1 MSKNIKTQEAKLD
14 LITKF
19 LDYANCADAS
29 YAMLQYVFKGII
41 KYKND
46 NGNELEKKVDTQRLG
61 DKHNNQNSTYARAI
75 QARFEQNKIVK
86 IEPKYCISLINTCF
100 DSKEITLDND
110 ISRVGLNDALSKRTI
125 DFVNRFK
132 LLKHQ
137 PNTTSG
143 FSATLF
149 EDTKDNNQ
157 KIIVI
162 RGTEPTSNFSVDIL
176 DADVD
181 LALGKVPYNQ
191 YLDMIKFYSECVKEF
206 PNIIKDKG
214 LVIVGHSLGG
224 ALAQL
229 LTLSLAS
236 VNSSANVKEIYTFN
250 SPGAKELKALNLNQ
264 IYRIDGKI
272 INSDN
277 KEQALFYQIRSY
289 KYQKSIE
296 INLIGYDSN
305 LFQNIKSYFHNKT
318 NLKEHYIFIK
328 TNIIYSKSTNYFYDI
343 FEVDEVFINCVN
355 QLLTNLNI
363 KNILATSDNT
373 YHIETDTDSDAS
385 NTKEVI
391 QDLGVD
397 IDGKHYIVNL
407 GDRFWDS
414 HFLEPTIIELNYILN
429 LMKNKEIDNLLE
441 YNINKDEE
449 LWTFIKYHNNVL
461 ATARTRYDD
470 RILSYFS
477 IPKLSNDFSNSLEY
491 LQIHY
496 LPKEPKKP
504 LFAANIQGFSSTQLQ
519 ALEEY
524 KIKKAKYDEKLKWYE
539 LYKVK
544 YEREQQIFN
553 QKFKEYFSEIIFY
566 QNRLY
571 SHKKTQE
578 KIILNAI
585 IQQIN
590 QKDITYFNLYS
601 VIEFL
606 KENKAYYKY
615 IDLNEIQ
622 DLILNDLD
630 NKLGY
635 FYCLYVCINLIVLR
649 EDKNT
654 YFTQATAINNL
665 GYNSTFTKIFILDK
679 EKLNDTYLDARKRL
693 YKSINT
699 LKEKR
704 NEKIKDIQDYL
715 NKEISL
721 QDNLNNQ
728 SFNTKE
734 NDVNLILN
742 EVFNI
747 EQFYDKNTNTI
758 VLKTNNIKIIFLD
771 KVNLQD
777 LQDNSN
783 NTSFISMSN
792 LIHIYDNHCDIF
804 AKDRSVLDIKDI
816 EEKYQIDF
824 KSLDIKIFLNS
835 TLLTGSNEL
844 PNNPF
849 YFGELDQDNTIKQD
863 TPSYYFSPKDESS
876 GLGRLSIFYKND
888 ELCLLNYSIIENSLN
903 IKLECLSKQSLEY
916 KDLISNTLKEQKTTQ
931 VDKKQAIAKLHALL
945 ENQNLECIHGGKVIL
960 KSNKGK
966 TFKDDG
972 VPIMLES
979 DLLNSSIVACP
990 NTIAGVSVP
999 CTKVVNVKG
1008 SLSQKKVN
1016 NEYVIL
1022 QELISA
1028 CKTDKG
1034 FALKVSFTPTKFK
1047 FDHSFDPKE
1056 GLGEQSKNQIELKEP
1071 IIRLHYKSDRFQK
1084 DNLPIYNLLINN
1096 EKKEQNKALN
1106 EFNIDLK
1113 DIEDINILNQ
1123 FKQDFSKDYEF
1134 KELNL
1139 SFDTNLIKLYFII
1152 PKNIAKVYKS
1162 AYKEFENKD
1171 LGVGYFT
1178 QLHEYDKI
1186 IKNALEDNKEL
1197 NEYHFSFLAP
1207 AKMQN
1212 LKLQIAQGLDEILED
1227 EDRKQELYVCKFVV
1241 VNGVSENNAQ
1251 EIIPDNVI
1259 RIQTQ
1264 DGSGEFIEI
1273 VFPSQLELNDK
1284 PLEDVS
1290 YTFVPALRGI
1300 KQFFKDTEYLK
1311 PRTLTKDE
1319 VLQIV
1324 DKLPKNVRDKRR
1336 RIVENKEEL
1345 DKLWK
1350 KLTKNS
1356 EEFENKVDK
1365 KYGQPIYMRKL
1376 DDQTIIQYKKT
1387 SKSGGE
1393 TIEIN
1398 SNKPRGNLK
1407 TIHIENGIKN
1417 EI

>member
-1 MSKNIKTQEAKLD
+1 MIGKD
-14 LITKF
+14 F
-19 LDYANCADAS
+19 L
-29 YAMLQYVFKGII
+29 
-41 KYKND
+41 
-46 NGNELEKKVDTQRLG
+46 
-61 DKHNNQNSTYARAI
+61 
-75 QARFEQNKIVK
+75 
-86 IEPKYCISLINTCF
+86 
-100 DSKEITLDND
+100 
-110 ISRVGLNDALSKRTI
+110 
-125 DFVNRFK
+125 
-132 LLKHQ
+132 
-137 PNTTSG
+137 
-143 FSATLF
+143 
-149 EDTKDNNQ
+149 
-157 KIIVI
+157 
-162 RGTEPTSNFSVDIL
+162 
-176 DADVD
+176 
-181 LALGKVPYNQ
+181 
-191 YLDMIKFYSECVKEF
+191 YS
-206 PNIIKDKG
+206 IHKDK
-214 LVIVGHSLGG
+214 
-224 ALAQL
+224 
-229 LTLSLAS
+229 
-236 VNSSANVKEIYTFN
+236 
-250 SPGAKELKALNLNQ
+250 
-264 IYRIDGKI
+264 
-272 INSDN
+272 
-277 KEQALFYQIRSY
+277 
-289 KYQKSIE
+289 KSIYLFCE
-296 INLIGYDSN
+296 NKSIIDCQSIYD
-305 LFQNIKSYFHNKT
+305 
-318 NLKEHYIFIK
+318 
-328 TNIIYSKSTNYFYDI
+328 
-343 FEVDEVFINCVN
+343 
-355 QLLTNLNI
+355 
-363 KNILATSDNT
+363 
-373 YHIETDTDSDAS
+373 
-385 NTKEVI
+385 
-391 QDLGVD
+391 
-397 IDGKHYIVNL
+397 
-407 GDRFWDS
+407 
-414 HFLEPTIIELNYILN
+414 
-429 LMKNKEIDNLLE
+429 
-441 YNINKDEE
+441 
-449 LWTFIKYHNNVL
+449 
-461 ATARTRYDD
+461 
-470 RILSYFS
+470 
-477 IPKLSNDFSNSLEY
+477 
-491 LQIHY
+491 
-496 LPKEPKKP
+496 
-504 LFAANIQGFSSTQLQ
+504 
-519 ALEEY
+519 
-524 KIKKAKYDEKLKWYE
+524 E
-539 LYKVK
+539 LYKL
-544 YEREQQIFN
+544 EATTDFTFEELQN
-553 QKFKEYFSEIIFY
+553 Y
-566 QNRLY
+566 Q
-571 SHKKTQE
+571 
-578 KIILNAI
+578 
-585 IQQIN
+585 
-590 QKDITYFNLYS
+590 
-601 VIEFL
+601 
-606 KENKAYYKY
+606 AY
-615 IDLNEIQ
+615 
-622 DLILNDLD
+622 
-630 NKLGY
+630 
-635 FYCLYVCINLIVLR
+635 
-649 EDKNT
+649 
-654 YFTQATAINNL
+654 
-665 GYNSTFTKIFILDK
+665 
-679 EKLNDTYLDARKRL
+679 
-693 YKSINT
+693 
-699 LKEKR
+699 
-704 NEKIKDIQDYL
+704 
-715 NKEISL
+715 
-721 QDNLNNQ
+721 
-728 SFNTKE
+728 
-734 NDVNLILN
+734 
-742 EVFNI
+742 
-747 EQFYDKNTNTI
+747 
-758 VLKTNNIKIIFLD
+758 
-771 KVNLQD
+771 
-777 LQDNSN
+777 
-783 NTSFISMSN
+783 
-792 LIHIYDNHCDIF
+792 
-804 AKDRSVLDIKDI
+804 
-816 EEKYQIDF
+816 
-824 KSLDIKIFLNS
+824 IFLNS

-888 ELCLLNYSIIENSLN
+888 ELCLLNYSILENSLN

-1113 DIEDINILNQ
+1113 DLKDIEDINILNQ

-1162 AYKEFENKD
+1162 AYKEFKNKD
-1171 LGVGYFT
+1171 LGAGYFT

-1241 VNGVSENNAQ
+1241 VNGVSENNTQ

-1290 YTFVPALRGI
+1290 YTFVPAL
-1300 KQFFKDTEYLK
+1300 KFFKDTEYLK

>member
-1 MSKNIKTQEAKLD
+1 TRLAFIN
-14 LITKF
+14 
-19 LDYANCADAS
+19 
-29 YAMLQYVFKGII
+29 
-41 KYKND
+41 ND
-46 NGNELEKKVDTQRLG
+46 
-61 DKHNNQNSTYARAI
+61 
-75 QARFEQNKIVK
+75 
-86 IEPKYCISLINTCF
+86 
-100 DSKEITLDND
+100 EID
-110 ISRVGLNDALSKRTI
+110 TI
-125 DFVNRFK
+125 DK
-132 LLKHQ
+132 
-137 PNTTSG
+137 
-143 FSATLF
+143 
-149 EDTKDNNQ
+149 
-157 KIIVI
+157 
-162 RGTEPTSNFSVDIL
+162 
-176 DADVD
+176 
-181 LALGKVPYNQ
+181 
-191 YLDMIKFYSECVKEF
+191 
-206 PNIIKDKG
+206 
-214 LVIVGHSLGG
+214 
-224 ALAQL
+224 
-229 LTLSLAS
+229 
-236 VNSSANVKEIYTFN
+236 NSSIAY
-250 SPGAKELKALNLNQ
+250 LKALYQCENSIAINYNQ
-264 IYRIDGKI
+264 
-272 INSDN
+272 
-277 KEQALFYQIRSY
+277 
-289 KYQKSIE
+289 
-296 INLIGYDSN
+296 
-305 LFQNIKSYFHNKT
+305 
-318 NLKEHYIFIK
+318 
-328 TNIIYSKSTNYFYDI
+328 
-343 FEVDEVFINCVN
+343 
-355 QLLTNLNI
+355 
-363 KNILATSDNT
+363 
-373 YHIETDTDSDAS
+373 
-385 NTKEVI
+385 
-391 QDLGVD
+391 
-397 IDGKHYIVNL
+397 
-407 GDRFWDS
+407 
-414 HFLEPTIIELNYILN
+414 
-429 LMKNKEIDNLLE
+429 
-441 YNINKDEE
+441 EE
-449 LWTFIKYHNNVL
+449 L
-461 ATARTRYDD
+461 
-470 RILSYFS
+470 
-477 IPKLSNDFSNSLEY
+477 
-491 LQIHY
+491 
-496 LPKEPKKP
+496 
-504 LFAANIQGFSSTQLQ
+504 
-519 ALEEY
+519 
-524 KIKKAKYDEKLKWYE
+524 
-539 LYKVK
+539 
-544 YEREQQIFN
+544 
-553 QKFKEYFSEIIFY
+553 
-566 QNRLY
+566 
-571 SHKKTQE
+571 
-578 KIILNAI
+578 
-585 IQQIN
+585 
-590 QKDITYFNLYS
+590 
-601 VIEFL
+601 
-606 KENKAYYKY
+606 
-615 IDLNEIQ
+615 
-622 DLILNDLD
+622 
-630 NKLGY
+630 
-635 FYCLYVCINLIVLR
+635 
-649 EDKNT
+649 
-654 YFTQATAINNL
+654 FTQATAINNL

-679 EKLNDTYLDARKRL
+679 ENLNDTYLDARKRL

-771 KVNLQD
+771 KVN

-1096 EKKEQNKALN
+1096 EKKEQDKALN
-1106 EFNIDLK
+1106 EFNIDLKDLK

-1251 EIIPDNVI
+1251 EKITHLSN
-1259 RIQTQ
+1259 
-1264 DGSGEFIEI
+1264 DGQNLLKNIE
-1273 VFPSQLELNDK
+1273 K
-1284 PLEDVS
+1284 
-1290 YTFVPALRGI
+1290 LR
-1300 KQFFKDTEYLK
+1300 LK
-1311 PRTLTKDE
+1311 PYNDQNGKEITSYVKGATIGYGHLIGQNEWDLYKNGITLQE
-1319 VLQIV
+1319 A
-1324 DKLPKNVRDKRR
+1324 DKLFKSDLLPF
-1336 RIVENKEEL
+1336 ENAV
-1345 DKLWK
+1345 
-1350 KLTKNS
+1350 KNS
-1356 EEFENKVDK
+1356 INSSLAQNEFDALVILCFNIGIDNFKNSSVAKIINGEKTGYKTLKEAWMAWNKSQNKVMQGLINRRNAE
-1365 KYGQPIYMRKL
+1365 YKL
-1376 DDQTIIQYKKT
+1376 YIQ
-1387 SKSGGE
+1387 GGYE
-1393 TIEIN
+1393 
-1398 SNKPRGNLK
+1398 KW
-1407 TIHIENGIKN
+1407 
-1417 EI
+1417 

>member
-1 MSKNIKTQEAKLD
+1 MIGKD
-14 LITKF
+14 F
-19 LDYANCADAS
+19 L
-29 YAMLQYVFKGII
+29 
-41 KYKND
+41 
-46 NGNELEKKVDTQRLG
+46 
-61 DKHNNQNSTYARAI
+61 
-75 QARFEQNKIVK
+75 
-86 IEPKYCISLINTCF
+86 
-100 DSKEITLDND
+100 
-110 ISRVGLNDALSKRTI
+110 
-125 DFVNRFK
+125 
-132 LLKHQ
+132 
-137 PNTTSG
+137 
-143 FSATLF
+143 
-149 EDTKDNNQ
+149 
-157 KIIVI
+157 
-162 RGTEPTSNFSVDIL
+162 
-176 DADVD
+176 
-181 LALGKVPYNQ
+181 
-191 YLDMIKFYSECVKEF
+191 YS
-206 PNIIKDKG
+206 IHKDK
-214 LVIVGHSLGG
+214 
-224 ALAQL
+224 
-229 LTLSLAS
+229 
-236 VNSSANVKEIYTFN
+236 
-250 SPGAKELKALNLNQ
+250 
-264 IYRIDGKI
+264 
-272 INSDN
+272 
-277 KEQALFYQIRSY
+277 
-289 KYQKSIE
+289 KSI
-296 INLIGYDSN
+296 Y
-305 LFQNIKSYFHNKT
+305 LFCENKS
-318 NLKEHYIFIK
+318 
-328 TNIIYSKSTNYFYDI
+328 IID
-343 FEVDEVFINCVN
+343 C
-355 QLLTNLNI
+355 Q
-363 KNILATSDNT
+363 
-373 YHIETDTDSDAS
+373 
-385 NTKEVI
+385 
-391 QDLGVD
+391 
-397 IDGKHYIVNL
+397 
-407 GDRFWDS
+407 
-414 HFLEPTIIELNYILN
+414 
-429 LMKNKEIDNLLE
+429 
-441 YNINKDEE
+441 
-449 LWTFIKYHNNVL
+449 
-461 ATARTRYDD
+461 
-470 RILSYFS
+470 S
-477 IPKLSNDFSNSLEY
+477 IYE
-491 LQIHY
+491 
-496 LPKEPKKP
+496 
-504 LFAANIQGFSSTQLQ
+504 
-519 ALEEY
+519 
-524 KIKKAKYDEKLKWYE
+524 E
-539 LYKVK
+539 LYKL
-544 YEREQQIFN
+544 EATTDFTFEELQN
-553 QKFKEYFSEIIFY
+553 Y
-566 QNRLY
+566 Q
-571 SHKKTQE
+571 
-578 KIILNAI
+578 
-585 IQQIN
+585 
-590 QKDITYFNLYS
+590 
-601 VIEFL
+601 
-606 KENKAYYKY
+606 AY
-615 IDLNEIQ
+615 
-622 DLILNDLD
+622 
-630 NKLGY
+630 
-635 FYCLYVCINLIVLR
+635 
-649 EDKNT
+649 
-654 YFTQATAINNL
+654 
-665 GYNSTFTKIFILDK
+665 
-679 EKLNDTYLDARKRL
+679 
-693 YKSINT
+693 
-699 LKEKR
+699 
-704 NEKIKDIQDYL
+704 
-715 NKEISL
+715 
-721 QDNLNNQ
+721 
-728 SFNTKE
+728 
-734 NDVNLILN
+734 
-742 EVFNI
+742 
-747 EQFYDKNTNTI
+747 
-758 VLKTNNIKIIFLD
+758 
-771 KVNLQD
+771 
-777 LQDNSN
+777 
-783 NTSFISMSN
+783 
-792 LIHIYDNHCDIF
+792 
-804 AKDRSVLDIKDI
+804 
-816 EEKYQIDF
+816 
-824 KSLDIKIFLNS
+824 IFLNS

-1113 DIEDINILNQ
+1113 DLKDIEDINILNQ

-1162 AYKEFENKD
+1162 AYKEFKNKD
-1171 LGVGYFT
+1171 LGAGYFT

-1241 VNGVSENNAQ
+1241 VNGVSENNTQ

-1290 YTFVPALRGI
+1290 YTFVPAL
-1300 KQFFKDTEYLK
+1300 KFFKDTEYLK

>member
-1 MSKNIKTQEAKLD
+1 
-14 LITKF
+14 
-19 LDYANCADAS
+19 Y
-29 YAMLQYVFKGII
+29 
-41 KYKND
+41 
-46 NGNELEKKVDTQRLG
+46 
-61 DKHNNQNSTYARAI
+61 
-75 QARFEQNKIVK
+75 
-86 IEPKYCISLINTCF
+86 
-100 DSKEITLDND
+100 
-110 ISRVGLNDALSKRTI
+110 
-125 DFVNRFK
+125 
-132 LLKHQ
+132 
-137 PNTTSG
+137 
-143 FSATLF
+143 
-149 EDTKDNNQ
+149 
-157 KIIVI
+157 
-162 RGTEPTSNFSVDIL
+162 
-176 DADVD
+176 
-181 LALGKVPYNQ
+181 
-191 YLDMIKFYSECVKEF
+191 
-206 PNIIKDKG
+206 
-214 LVIVGHSLGG
+214 
-224 ALAQL
+224 
-229 LTLSLAS
+229 
-236 VNSSANVKEIYTFN
+236 
-250 SPGAKELKALNLNQ
+250 LKALYQCENSIAINYNQ
-264 IYRIDGKI
+264 
-272 INSDN
+272 
-277 KEQALFYQIRSY
+277 
-289 KYQKSIE
+289 
-296 INLIGYDSN
+296 
-305 LFQNIKSYFHNKT
+305 
-318 NLKEHYIFIK
+318 
-328 TNIIYSKSTNYFYDI
+328 
-343 FEVDEVFINCVN
+343 
-355 QLLTNLNI
+355 
-363 KNILATSDNT
+363 
-373 YHIETDTDSDAS
+373 
-385 NTKEVI
+385 
-391 QDLGVD
+391 
-397 IDGKHYIVNL
+397 
-407 GDRFWDS
+407 
-414 HFLEPTIIELNYILN
+414 
-429 LMKNKEIDNLLE
+429 
-441 YNINKDEE
+441 EE
-449 LWTFIKYHNNVL
+449 L
-461 ATARTRYDD
+461 
-470 RILSYFS
+470 
-477 IPKLSNDFSNSLEY
+477 
-491 LQIHY
+491 
-496 LPKEPKKP
+496 
-504 LFAANIQGFSSTQLQ
+504 
-519 ALEEY
+519 
-524 KIKKAKYDEKLKWYE
+524 
-539 LYKVK
+539 
-544 YEREQQIFN
+544 
-553 QKFKEYFSEIIFY
+553 
-566 QNRLY
+566 
-571 SHKKTQE
+571 
-578 KIILNAI
+578 
-585 IQQIN
+585 
-590 QKDITYFNLYS
+590 
-601 VIEFL
+601 
-606 KENKAYYKY
+606 
-615 IDLNEIQ
+615 
-622 DLILNDLD
+622 
-630 NKLGY
+630 
-635 FYCLYVCINLIVLR
+635 
-649 EDKNT
+649 
-654 YFTQATAINNL
+654 FTQATAINNL

-679 EKLNDTYLDARKRL
+679 ENLNDTYLDARKRL

-771 KVNLQD
+771 KVN

-1096 EKKEQNKALN
+1096 EKKEQDKALN
-1106 EFNIDLK
+1106 EFNIDLKDLK

-1251 EIIPDNVI
+1251 EKITHLSN
-1259 RIQTQ
+1259 
-1264 DGSGEFIEI
+1264 DGQNLLKNIE
-1273 VFPSQLELNDK
+1273 K
-1284 PLEDVS
+1284 
-1290 YTFVPALRGI
+1290 LR
-1300 KQFFKDTEYLK
+1300 LK
-1311 PRTLTKDE
+1311 PYNDQNGKEITSYVKGATIGYGHLIGQNEWDLYKNGITLQE
-1319 VLQIV
+1319 A
-1324 DKLPKNVRDKRR
+1324 DKLFKSDLLPF
-1336 RIVENKEEL
+1336 ENAV
-1345 DKLWK
+1345 
-1350 KLTKNS
+1350 KNS
-1356 EEFENKVDK
+1356 INSSLAQNEFDALVILCFNIGIDNFKNSSVAKIINGEKTGYKTLKEAWMAWNKSQNKVMQGLINRRNAE
-1365 KYGQPIYMRKL
+1365 YKL
-1376 DDQTIIQYKKT
+1376 YIQ
-1387 SKSGGE
+1387 GGYE
-1393 TIEIN
+1393 
-1398 SNKPRGNLK
+1398 KW
-1407 TIHIENGIKN
+1407 
-1417 EI
+1417 

>member
-1 MSKNIKTQEAKLD
+1 MLNT
-14 LITKF
+14 F
-19 LDYANCADAS
+19 LY
-29 YAMLQYVFKGII
+29 
-41 KYKND
+41 
-46 NGNELEKKVDTQRLG
+46 
-61 DKHNNQNSTYARAI
+61 
-75 QARFEQNKIVK
+75 
-86 IEPKYCISLINTCF
+86 
-100 DSKEITLDND
+100 
-110 ISRVGLNDALSKRTI
+110 
-125 DFVNRFK
+125 
-132 LLKHQ
+132 
-137 PNTTSG
+137 
-143 FSATLF
+143 
-149 EDTKDNNQ
+149 
-157 KIIVI
+157 
-162 RGTEPTSNFSVDIL
+162 
-176 DADVD
+176 
-181 LALGKVPYNQ
+181 
-191 YLDMIKFYSECVKEF
+191 
-206 PNIIKDKG
+206 
-214 LVIVGHSLGG
+214 
-224 ALAQL
+224 
-229 LTLSLAS
+229 
-236 VNSSANVKEIYTFN
+236 
-250 SPGAKELKALNLNQ
+250 
-264 IYRIDGKI
+264 
-272 INSDN
+272 
-277 KEQALFYQIRSY
+277 
-289 KYQKSIE
+289 
-296 INLIGYDSN
+296 
-305 LFQNIKSYFHNKT
+305 
-318 NLKEHYIFIK
+318 
-328 TNIIYSKSTNYFYDI
+328 
-343 FEVDEVFINCVN
+343 
-355 QLLTNLNI
+355 
-363 KNILATSDNT
+363 
-373 YHIETDTDSDAS
+373 
-385 NTKEVI
+385 
-391 QDLGVD
+391 
-397 IDGKHYIVNL
+397 
-407 GDRFWDS
+407 
-414 HFLEPTIIELNYILN
+414 ELNYHHTKKTNSLVSAIFN
-429 LMKNKEIDNLLE
+429 LM
-441 YNINKDEE
+441 
-449 LWTFIKYHNNVL
+449 
-461 ATARTRYDD
+461 
-470 RILSYFS
+470 
-477 IPKLSNDFSNSLEY
+477 
-491 LQIHY
+491 
-496 LPKEPKKP
+496 
-504 LFAANIQGFSSTQLQ
+504 
-519 ALEEY
+519 
-524 KIKKAKYDEKLKWYE
+524 
-539 LYKVK
+539 
-544 YEREQQIFN
+544 
-553 QKFKEYFSEIIFY
+553 
-566 QNRLY
+566 
-571 SHKKTQE
+571 
-578 KIILNAI
+578 
-585 IQQIN
+585 
-590 QKDITYFNLYS
+590 QKDKNFYIKHLDLKDIDEIN
-601 VIEFL
+601 IESDISL
-606 KENKAYYKY
+606 LRA
-615 IDLNEIQ
+615 
-622 DLILNDLD
+622 
-630 NKLGY
+630 
-635 FYCLYVCINLIVLR
+635 LYVCKEYVFYK
-649 EDKNT
+649 E
-654 YFTQATAINNL
+654 NNETFL
-665 GYNSTFTKIFILDK
+665 NSSVIGYNSTFTKIFILDK

-1096 EKKEQNKALN
+1096 EKKEQDKALN

-1113 DIEDINILNQ
+1113 DLKDIEDLNILNQ

-1162 AYKEFENKD
+1162 AYKEFKNKD
-1171 LGVGYFT
+1171 LGAGYFT

-1197 NEYHFSFLAP
+1197 NEYHFSFLTP

-1241 VNGVSENNAQ
+1241 VNGVSENNTQ

>member
-1 MSKNIKTQEAKLD
+1 MDRELF
-14 LITKF
+14 ITRLAF
-19 LDYANCADAS
+19 IN
-29 YAMLQYVFKGII
+29 
-41 KYKND
+41 ND
-46 NGNELEKKVDTQRLG
+46 
-61 DKHNNQNSTYARAI
+61 
-75 QARFEQNKIVK
+75 
-86 IEPKYCISLINTCF
+86 
-100 DSKEITLDND
+100 EID
-110 ISRVGLNDALSKRTI
+110 TI
-125 DFVNRFK
+125 DK
-132 LLKHQ
+132 
-137 PNTTSG
+137 
-143 FSATLF
+143 
-149 EDTKDNNQ
+149 
-157 KIIVI
+157 
-162 RGTEPTSNFSVDIL
+162 
-176 DADVD
+176 
-181 LALGKVPYNQ
+181 
-191 YLDMIKFYSECVKEF
+191 
-206 PNIIKDKG
+206 
-214 LVIVGHSLGG
+214 
-224 ALAQL
+224 
-229 LTLSLAS
+229 
-236 VNSSANVKEIYTFN
+236 NSSIAY
-250 SPGAKELKALNLNQ
+250 LKALYQCENSIAINYNQ
-264 IYRIDGKI
+264 
-272 INSDN
+272 
-277 KEQALFYQIRSY
+277 
-289 KYQKSIE
+289 
-296 INLIGYDSN
+296 
-305 LFQNIKSYFHNKT
+305 
-318 NLKEHYIFIK
+318 
-328 TNIIYSKSTNYFYDI
+328 
-343 FEVDEVFINCVN
+343 
-355 QLLTNLNI
+355 
-363 KNILATSDNT
+363 
-373 YHIETDTDSDAS
+373 
-385 NTKEVI
+385 
-391 QDLGVD
+391 
-397 IDGKHYIVNL
+397 
-407 GDRFWDS
+407 
-414 HFLEPTIIELNYILN
+414 
-429 LMKNKEIDNLLE
+429 
-441 YNINKDEE
+441 EE
-449 LWTFIKYHNNVL
+449 L
-461 ATARTRYDD
+461 
-470 RILSYFS
+470 
-477 IPKLSNDFSNSLEY
+477 
-491 LQIHY
+491 
-496 LPKEPKKP
+496 
-504 LFAANIQGFSSTQLQ
+504 
-519 ALEEY
+519 
-524 KIKKAKYDEKLKWYE
+524 
-539 LYKVK
+539 
-544 YEREQQIFN
+544 
-553 QKFKEYFSEIIFY
+553 
-566 QNRLY
+566 
-571 SHKKTQE
+571 
-578 KIILNAI
+578 
-585 IQQIN
+585 
-590 QKDITYFNLYS
+590 
-601 VIEFL
+601 
-606 KENKAYYKY
+606 
-615 IDLNEIQ
+615 
-622 DLILNDLD
+622 
-630 NKLGY
+630 
-635 FYCLYVCINLIVLR
+635 
-649 EDKNT
+649 
-654 YFTQATAINNL
+654 FTQATAINNL

-1016 NEYVIL
+1016 NEFAIL

-1034 FALKVSFTPTKFK
+1034 FALKASFTPTKFK

-1096 EKKEQNKALN
+1096 EKKEQDKALN
-1106 EFNIDLK
+1106 EFNIDLKDLK

-1227 EDRKQELYVCKFVV
+1227 EDRKQEFYVCKFVV
-1241 VNGVSENNAQ
+1241 VNGVSENKIKAKNKDVNINNGTKYTNTTKSNNISSSENNAQ

-1264 DGSGEFIEI
+1264 DGSWEFIEI

-1290 YTFVPALRGI
+1290 YTFVPALRGLYSM
-1300 KQFFKDTEYLK
+1300 FKITSRLNSGLTRQEVVKIIEKLQKGSSGNIRLLK
-1311 PRTLTKDE
+1311 
-1319 VLQIV
+1319 
-1324 DKLPKNVRDKRR
+1324 
-1336 RIVENKEEL
+1336 NKKEL
-1345 DKLWK
+1345 DELWQKLIK
-1350 KLTKNS
+1350 NATKLEEKYIPIKNH
-1356 EEFENKVDK
+1356 KT
-1365 KYGQPIYMRKL
+1365 GQITQEKFIRYKLNDGIDIIYR
-1376 DDQTIIQYKKT
+1376 TG
-1387 SKSGGE
+1387 SGSGGE
-1393 TIEIN
+1393 TINIYGKN
-1398 SNKPRGNLK
+1398 PKLNK
-1407 TIHIENGIKN
+1407 TIHIKP
-1417 EI
+1417 

>member
-1 MSKNIKTQEAKLD
+1 MDRELF
-14 LITKF
+14 ITRLAF
-19 LDYANCADAS
+19 IN
-29 YAMLQYVFKGII
+29 
-41 KYKND
+41 ND
-46 NGNELEKKVDTQRLG
+46 
-61 DKHNNQNSTYARAI
+61 
-75 QARFEQNKIVK
+75 
-86 IEPKYCISLINTCF
+86 
-100 DSKEITLDND
+100 EID
-110 ISRVGLNDALSKRTI
+110 TI
-125 DFVNRFK
+125 DK
-132 LLKHQ
+132 
-137 PNTTSG
+137 
-143 FSATLF
+143 
-149 EDTKDNNQ
+149 
-157 KIIVI
+157 
-162 RGTEPTSNFSVDIL
+162 
-176 DADVD
+176 
-181 LALGKVPYNQ
+181 
-191 YLDMIKFYSECVKEF
+191 
-206 PNIIKDKG
+206 
-214 LVIVGHSLGG
+214 
-224 ALAQL
+224 
-229 LTLSLAS
+229 
-236 VNSSANVKEIYTFN
+236 NSSIAY
-250 SPGAKELKALNLNQ
+250 LKALYQCENSIAINYNQ
-264 IYRIDGKI
+264 
-272 INSDN
+272 
-277 KEQALFYQIRSY
+277 
-289 KYQKSIE
+289 
-296 INLIGYDSN
+296 
-305 LFQNIKSYFHNKT
+305 
-318 NLKEHYIFIK
+318 
-328 TNIIYSKSTNYFYDI
+328 
-343 FEVDEVFINCVN
+343 
-355 QLLTNLNI
+355 
-363 KNILATSDNT
+363 
-373 YHIETDTDSDAS
+373 
-385 NTKEVI
+385 
-391 QDLGVD
+391 
-397 IDGKHYIVNL
+397 
-407 GDRFWDS
+407 
-414 HFLEPTIIELNYILN
+414 
-429 LMKNKEIDNLLE
+429 
-441 YNINKDEE
+441 EE
-449 LWTFIKYHNNVL
+449 L
-461 ATARTRYDD
+461 
-470 RILSYFS
+470 
-477 IPKLSNDFSNSLEY
+477 
-491 LQIHY
+491 
-496 LPKEPKKP
+496 
-504 LFAANIQGFSSTQLQ
+504 
-519 ALEEY
+519 
-524 KIKKAKYDEKLKWYE
+524 
-539 LYKVK
+539 
-544 YEREQQIFN
+544 
-553 QKFKEYFSEIIFY
+553 
-566 QNRLY
+566 
-571 SHKKTQE
+571 
-578 KIILNAI
+578 
-585 IQQIN
+585 
-590 QKDITYFNLYS
+590 
-601 VIEFL
+601 
-606 KENKAYYKY
+606 
-615 IDLNEIQ
+615 
-622 DLILNDLD
+622 
-630 NKLGY
+630 
-635 FYCLYVCINLIVLR
+635 
-649 EDKNT
+649 
-654 YFTQATAINNL
+654 FTQATAINNL

-1016 NEYVIL
+1016 HEYVIL

-1096 EKKEQNKALN
+1096 EKKEQDKALN

-1113 DIEDINILNQ
+1113 DLKDIEDLNILNQ

-1171 LGVGYFT
+1171 LGAGYFT

-1241 VNGVSENNAQ
+1241 VNGVSENNTQ
-1251 EIIPDNVI
+1251 EKITHLSN
-1259 RIQTQ
+1259 
-1264 DGSGEFIEI
+1264 DGQNLLKNIE
-1273 VFPSQLELNDK
+1273 K
-1284 PLEDVS
+1284 
-1290 YTFVPALRGI
+1290 LR
-1300 KQFFKDTEYLK
+1300 LK
-1311 PRTLTKDE
+1311 PYNDQNGKEITSYVKGATIGYGHLIGQNEWDLYKNGITLQE
-1319 VLQIV
+1319 A
-1324 DKLPKNVRDKRR
+1324 DKLFKSDLLPF
-1336 RIVENKEEL
+1336 ENAV
-1345 DKLWK
+1345 
-1350 KLTKNS
+1350 KNS
-1356 EEFENKVDK
+1356 INSSLAQNEFDALVILCFNIGIDNFKNSSVAKIINGEKTGYKTLKEAWMAWNKSQNKVMQGLINRRNAE
-1365 KYGQPIYMRKL
+1365 YKL
-1376 DDQTIIQYKKT
+1376 YIQ
-1387 SKSGGE
+1387 GGYE
-1393 TIEIN
+1393 
-1398 SNKPRGNLK
+1398 KW
-1407 TIHIENGIKN
+1407 
-1417 EI
+1417 

>member
-1 MSKNIKTQEAKLD
+1 MLNT
-14 LITKF
+14 F
-19 LDYANCADAS
+19 LY
-29 YAMLQYVFKGII
+29 
-41 KYKND
+41 
-46 NGNELEKKVDTQRLG
+46 
-61 DKHNNQNSTYARAI
+61 
-75 QARFEQNKIVK
+75 
-86 IEPKYCISLINTCF
+86 
-100 DSKEITLDND
+100 
-110 ISRVGLNDALSKRTI
+110 
-125 DFVNRFK
+125 
-132 LLKHQ
+132 
-137 PNTTSG
+137 
-143 FSATLF
+143 
-149 EDTKDNNQ
+149 
-157 KIIVI
+157 
-162 RGTEPTSNFSVDIL
+162 
-176 DADVD
+176 
-181 LALGKVPYNQ
+181 
-191 YLDMIKFYSECVKEF
+191 
-206 PNIIKDKG
+206 
-214 LVIVGHSLGG
+214 
-224 ALAQL
+224 
-229 LTLSLAS
+229 
-236 VNSSANVKEIYTFN
+236 
-250 SPGAKELKALNLNQ
+250 
-264 IYRIDGKI
+264 
-272 INSDN
+272 
-277 KEQALFYQIRSY
+277 
-289 KYQKSIE
+289 
-296 INLIGYDSN
+296 
-305 LFQNIKSYFHNKT
+305 
-318 NLKEHYIFIK
+318 
-328 TNIIYSKSTNYFYDI
+328 
-343 FEVDEVFINCVN
+343 
-355 QLLTNLNI
+355 
-363 KNILATSDNT
+363 
-373 YHIETDTDSDAS
+373 
-385 NTKEVI
+385 
-391 QDLGVD
+391 
-397 IDGKHYIVNL
+397 
-407 GDRFWDS
+407 
-414 HFLEPTIIELNYILN
+414 ELNYHHTKKTNSLVSAIFN
-429 LMKNKEIDNLLE
+429 LM
-441 YNINKDEE
+441 
-449 LWTFIKYHNNVL
+449 
-461 ATARTRYDD
+461 
-470 RILSYFS
+470 
-477 IPKLSNDFSNSLEY
+477 
-491 LQIHY
+491 
-496 LPKEPKKP
+496 
-504 LFAANIQGFSSTQLQ
+504 
-519 ALEEY
+519 
-524 KIKKAKYDEKLKWYE
+524 
-539 LYKVK
+539 
-544 YEREQQIFN
+544 
-553 QKFKEYFSEIIFY
+553 
-566 QNRLY
+566 
-571 SHKKTQE
+571 
-578 KIILNAI
+578 
-585 IQQIN
+585 
-590 QKDITYFNLYS
+590 QKDKNFYIKHLDLKDIDEIN
-601 VIEFL
+601 IESDISL
-606 KENKAYYKY
+606 LRA
-615 IDLNEIQ
+615 
-622 DLILNDLD
+622 
-630 NKLGY
+630 
-635 FYCLYVCINLIVLR
+635 LYVCKEYVFYK
-649 EDKNT
+649 E
-654 YFTQATAINNL
+654 NNETFL
-665 GYNSTFTKIFILDK
+665 NSSVIGYNSTFTKIFILDK

-1096 EKKEQNKALN
+1096 EKKEQDKALN
-1106 EFNIDLK
+1106 EFNIDLKDLK

-1197 NEYHFSFLAP
+1197 NEYHFSFLTP

-1251 EIIPDNVI
+1251 EKITHLSN
-1259 RIQTQ
+1259 
-1264 DGSGEFIEI
+1264 DGQNLLKNIE
-1273 VFPSQLELNDK
+1273 K
-1284 PLEDVS
+1284 
-1290 YTFVPALRGI
+1290 LR
-1300 KQFFKDTEYLK
+1300 LK
-1311 PRTLTKDE
+1311 PYNDQNGKEITSYVKGATIGYGHLIGQNEWDLYKNGITLQE
-1319 VLQIV
+1319 A
-1324 DKLPKNVRDKRR
+1324 DKLFKSDLLPF
-1336 RIVENKEEL
+1336 ENAV
-1345 DKLWK
+1345 
-1350 KLTKNS
+1350 KNS
-1356 EEFENKVDK
+1356 INSSLAQNEFDALVILCFNIGIDNFKNSSVAKIINGEKTGYKTLKEAWMAWNKSQNKVMQ
-1365 KYGQPIYMRKL
+1365 GL
-1376 DDQTIIQYKKT
+1376 
-1387 SKSGGE
+1387 
-1393 TIEIN
+1393 IN
-1398 SNKPRGNLK
+1398 RRNA
-1407 TIHIENGIKN
+1407 E
-1417 EI
+1417 

>member
-1 MSKNIKTQEAKLD
+1 
-14 LITKF
+14 ITRLAF
-19 LDYANCADAS
+19 IN
-29 YAMLQYVFKGII
+29 
-41 KYKND
+41 ND
-46 NGNELEKKVDTQRLG
+46 
-61 DKHNNQNSTYARAI
+61 
-75 QARFEQNKIVK
+75 
-86 IEPKYCISLINTCF
+86 
-100 DSKEITLDND
+100 EID
-110 ISRVGLNDALSKRTI
+110 TI
-125 DFVNRFK
+125 DK
-132 LLKHQ
+132 
-137 PNTTSG
+137 
-143 FSATLF
+143 
-149 EDTKDNNQ
+149 
-157 KIIVI
+157 
-162 RGTEPTSNFSVDIL
+162 
-176 DADVD
+176 
-181 LALGKVPYNQ
+181 
-191 YLDMIKFYSECVKEF
+191 
-206 PNIIKDKG
+206 
-214 LVIVGHSLGG
+214 
-224 ALAQL
+224 
-229 LTLSLAS
+229 
-236 VNSSANVKEIYTFN
+236 NSSIAY
-250 SPGAKELKALNLNQ
+250 LKALYQCENSIAINYNQ
-264 IYRIDGKI
+264 
-272 INSDN
+272 
-277 KEQALFYQIRSY
+277 
-289 KYQKSIE
+289 
-296 INLIGYDSN
+296 
-305 LFQNIKSYFHNKT
+305 
-318 NLKEHYIFIK
+318 
-328 TNIIYSKSTNYFYDI
+328 
-343 FEVDEVFINCVN
+343 
-355 QLLTNLNI
+355 
-363 KNILATSDNT
+363 
-373 YHIETDTDSDAS
+373 
-385 NTKEVI
+385 
-391 QDLGVD
+391 
-397 IDGKHYIVNL
+397 
-407 GDRFWDS
+407 
-414 HFLEPTIIELNYILN
+414 
-429 LMKNKEIDNLLE
+429 
-441 YNINKDEE
+441 EE
-449 LWTFIKYHNNVL
+449 L
-461 ATARTRYDD
+461 
-470 RILSYFS
+470 
-477 IPKLSNDFSNSLEY
+477 
-491 LQIHY
+491 
-496 LPKEPKKP
+496 
-504 LFAANIQGFSSTQLQ
+504 
-519 ALEEY
+519 
-524 KIKKAKYDEKLKWYE
+524 
-539 LYKVK
+539 
-544 YEREQQIFN
+544 
-553 QKFKEYFSEIIFY
+553 
-566 QNRLY
+566 
-571 SHKKTQE
+571 
-578 KIILNAI
+578 
-585 IQQIN
+585 
-590 QKDITYFNLYS
+590 
-601 VIEFL
+601 
-606 KENKAYYKY
+606 
-615 IDLNEIQ
+615 
-622 DLILNDLD
+622 
-630 NKLGY
+630 
-635 FYCLYVCINLIVLR
+635 
-649 EDKNT
+649 
-654 YFTQATAINNL
+654 FTQATAINNL

-679 EKLNDTYLDARKRL
+679 ENLNDTYLDARKRL

-771 KVNLQD
+771 KVN

-1096 EKKEQNKALN
+1096 EKKEQDKALN
-1106 EFNIDLK
+1106 EFNIDLKDLK

-1251 EIIPDNVI
+1251 EKITHLSN
-1259 RIQTQ
+1259 
-1264 DGSGEFIEI
+1264 DGQNLLKNIE
-1273 VFPSQLELNDK
+1273 K
-1284 PLEDVS
+1284 
-1290 YTFVPALRGI
+1290 LR
-1300 KQFFKDTEYLK
+1300 LK
-1311 PRTLTKDE
+1311 PYNDQNGKEITSYVKGATIGYGHLIGQNEWDLYKNGITLQE
-1319 VLQIV
+1319 A
-1324 DKLPKNVRDKRR
+1324 DKLFKSDLLPF
-1336 RIVENKEEL
+1336 ENAV
-1345 DKLWK
+1345 
-1350 KLTKNS
+1350 KNS
-1356 EEFENKVDK
+1356 INSSLAQNEFDALVILCFNIGIDNFKNSSVAKIINGEKTGYKTLKEAWMAWNKSQNKVMQGLINRRNAE
-1365 KYGQPIYMRKL
+1365 YKL
-1376 DDQTIIQYKKT
+1376 YIQ
-1387 SKSGGE
+1387 GGYE
-1393 TIEIN
+1393 
-1398 SNKPRGNLK
+1398 KW
-1407 TIHIENGIKN
+1407 
-1417 EI
+1417 

>member
-1 MSKNIKTQEAKLD
+1 MIGKD
-14 LITKF
+14 F
-19 LDYANCADAS
+19 L
-29 YAMLQYVFKGII
+29 
-41 KYKND
+41 
-46 NGNELEKKVDTQRLG
+46 
-61 DKHNNQNSTYARAI
+61 
-75 QARFEQNKIVK
+75 
-86 IEPKYCISLINTCF
+86 
-100 DSKEITLDND
+100 
-110 ISRVGLNDALSKRTI
+110 
-125 DFVNRFK
+125 
-132 LLKHQ
+132 
-137 PNTTSG
+137 
-143 FSATLF
+143 
-149 EDTKDNNQ
+149 
-157 KIIVI
+157 
-162 RGTEPTSNFSVDIL
+162 
-176 DADVD
+176 
-181 LALGKVPYNQ
+181 
-191 YLDMIKFYSECVKEF
+191 YS
-206 PNIIKDKG
+206 IHKDK
-214 LVIVGHSLGG
+214 
-224 ALAQL
+224 
-229 LTLSLAS
+229 
-236 VNSSANVKEIYTFN
+236 
-250 SPGAKELKALNLNQ
+250 
-264 IYRIDGKI
+264 
-272 INSDN
+272 
-277 KEQALFYQIRSY
+277 
-289 KYQKSIE
+289 KSI
-296 INLIGYDSN
+296 Y
-305 LFQNIKSYFHNKT
+305 LFCENKS
-318 NLKEHYIFIK
+318 
-328 TNIIYSKSTNYFYDI
+328 IID
-343 FEVDEVFINCVN
+343 C
-355 QLLTNLNI
+355 Q
-363 KNILATSDNT
+363 
-373 YHIETDTDSDAS
+373 
-385 NTKEVI
+385 
-391 QDLGVD
+391 
-397 IDGKHYIVNL
+397 
-407 GDRFWDS
+407 
-414 HFLEPTIIELNYILN
+414 
-429 LMKNKEIDNLLE
+429 
-441 YNINKDEE
+441 
-449 LWTFIKYHNNVL
+449 
-461 ATARTRYDD
+461 
-470 RILSYFS
+470 S
-477 IPKLSNDFSNSLEY
+477 IYE
-491 LQIHY
+491 
-496 LPKEPKKP
+496 
-504 LFAANIQGFSSTQLQ
+504 
-519 ALEEY
+519 
-524 KIKKAKYDEKLKWYE
+524 E
-539 LYKVK
+539 LYKL
-544 YEREQQIFN
+544 EATTDFTFEELQN
-553 QKFKEYFSEIIFY
+553 Y
-566 QNRLY
+566 Q
-571 SHKKTQE
+571 
-578 KIILNAI
+578 
-585 IQQIN
+585 
-590 QKDITYFNLYS
+590 
-601 VIEFL
+601 
-606 KENKAYYKY
+606 AY
-615 IDLNEIQ
+615 
-622 DLILNDLD
+622 
-630 NKLGY
+630 
-635 FYCLYVCINLIVLR
+635 
-649 EDKNT
+649 
-654 YFTQATAINNL
+654 
-665 GYNSTFTKIFILDK
+665 
-679 EKLNDTYLDARKRL
+679 
-693 YKSINT
+693 
-699 LKEKR
+699 
-704 NEKIKDIQDYL
+704 
-715 NKEISL
+715 
-721 QDNLNNQ
+721 
-728 SFNTKE
+728 
-734 NDVNLILN
+734 
-742 EVFNI
+742 
-747 EQFYDKNTNTI
+747 
-758 VLKTNNIKIIFLD
+758 
-771 KVNLQD
+771 
-777 LQDNSN
+777 
-783 NTSFISMSN
+783 
-792 LIHIYDNHCDIF
+792 
-804 AKDRSVLDIKDI
+804 
-816 EEKYQIDF
+816 
-824 KSLDIKIFLNS
+824 IFLNS

-903 IKLECLSKQSLEY
+903 IKLECLRKQSLEY

-931 VDKKQAIAKLHALL
+931 VDKKQSIAKLHALL

-1113 DIEDINILNQ
+1113 DLKDIEDINILNQ

-1186 IKNALEDNKEL
+1186 IKNSLEDNKEL

-1241 VNGVSENNAQ
+1241 VNGVSENNTQ

-1290 YTFVPALRGI
+1290 YTFVPAL
-1300 KQFFKDTEYLK
+1300 KFFKDTEYLK

>member
-1 MSKNIKTQEAKLD
+1 MIGKD
-14 LITKF
+14 F
-19 LDYANCADAS
+19 L
-29 YAMLQYVFKGII
+29 
-41 KYKND
+41 
-46 NGNELEKKVDTQRLG
+46 
-61 DKHNNQNSTYARAI
+61 
-75 QARFEQNKIVK
+75 
-86 IEPKYCISLINTCF
+86 
-100 DSKEITLDND
+100 
-110 ISRVGLNDALSKRTI
+110 
-125 DFVNRFK
+125 
-132 LLKHQ
+132 
-137 PNTTSG
+137 
-143 FSATLF
+143 
-149 EDTKDNNQ
+149 
-157 KIIVI
+157 
-162 RGTEPTSNFSVDIL
+162 
-176 DADVD
+176 
-181 LALGKVPYNQ
+181 
-191 YLDMIKFYSECVKEF
+191 YS
-206 PNIIKDKG
+206 IHKDK
-214 LVIVGHSLGG
+214 
-224 ALAQL
+224 
-229 LTLSLAS
+229 
-236 VNSSANVKEIYTFN
+236 
-250 SPGAKELKALNLNQ
+250 
-264 IYRIDGKI
+264 
-272 INSDN
+272 
-277 KEQALFYQIRSY
+277 
-289 KYQKSIE
+289 KSIYLFCE
-296 INLIGYDSN
+296 NKSIIDCQSIYD
-305 LFQNIKSYFHNKT
+305 
-318 NLKEHYIFIK
+318 
-328 TNIIYSKSTNYFYDI
+328 
-343 FEVDEVFINCVN
+343 
-355 QLLTNLNI
+355 
-363 KNILATSDNT
+363 
-373 YHIETDTDSDAS
+373 
-385 NTKEVI
+385 
-391 QDLGVD
+391 
-397 IDGKHYIVNL
+397 
-407 GDRFWDS
+407 
-414 HFLEPTIIELNYILN
+414 
-429 LMKNKEIDNLLE
+429 
-441 YNINKDEE
+441 
-449 LWTFIKYHNNVL
+449 
-461 ATARTRYDD
+461 
-470 RILSYFS
+470 
-477 IPKLSNDFSNSLEY
+477 
-491 LQIHY
+491 
-496 LPKEPKKP
+496 
-504 LFAANIQGFSSTQLQ
+504 
-519 ALEEY
+519 
-524 KIKKAKYDEKLKWYE
+524 E
-539 LYKVK
+539 LYKL
-544 YEREQQIFN
+544 EATTDFTFEELQN
-553 QKFKEYFSEIIFY
+553 Y
-566 QNRLY
+566 Q
-571 SHKKTQE
+571 
-578 KIILNAI
+578 
-585 IQQIN
+585 
-590 QKDITYFNLYS
+590 
-601 VIEFL
+601 
-606 KENKAYYKY
+606 AY
-615 IDLNEIQ
+615 
-622 DLILNDLD
+622 
-630 NKLGY
+630 
-635 FYCLYVCINLIVLR
+635 
-649 EDKNT
+649 
-654 YFTQATAINNL
+654 
-665 GYNSTFTKIFILDK
+665 
-679 EKLNDTYLDARKRL
+679 
-693 YKSINT
+693 
-699 LKEKR
+699 
-704 NEKIKDIQDYL
+704 
-715 NKEISL
+715 
-721 QDNLNNQ
+721 
-728 SFNTKE
+728 
-734 NDVNLILN
+734 
-742 EVFNI
+742 
-747 EQFYDKNTNTI
+747 
-758 VLKTNNIKIIFLD
+758 
-771 KVNLQD
+771 
-777 LQDNSN
+777 
-783 NTSFISMSN
+783 
-792 LIHIYDNHCDIF
+792 
-804 AKDRSVLDIKDI
+804 
-816 EEKYQIDF
+816 
-824 KSLDIKIFLNS
+824 IFLNS

-876 GLGRLSIFYKND
+876 GKGRLSIFYKND
-888 ELCLLNYSIIENSLN
+888 ELCLLNYSILENSLN

-1113 DIEDINILNQ
+1113 DLKDLKDIEDINILNQ

-1162 AYKEFENKD
+1162 AYKEFKNKD
-1171 LGVGYFT
+1171 LGAGYFT

-1186 IKNALEDNKEL
+1186 IKNSLEDNKEL
-1197 NEYHFSFLAP
+1197 NEYHFSFLTP

-1241 VNGVSENNAQ
+1241 VNGVSENNTQ

-1290 YTFVPALRGI
+1290 YTFVPAL
-1300 KQFFKDTEYLK
+1300 KFFKDTEYLK